1 MRWRRRLIAEQT
13 QLITDLRQTVRAQA
27 AALIELTDAANELTE
42 SASTWRILA
51 LNTADVFTKA
61 INERDQ

>member
-27 AALIELTDAANELTE
+27 AALIELTDAANELSE
-42 SASTWRILA
+42 SARTWRTIA
-51 LNTADVFTKA
+51 LNTADTFTQAMK
-61 INERDQ
+61 ERDL